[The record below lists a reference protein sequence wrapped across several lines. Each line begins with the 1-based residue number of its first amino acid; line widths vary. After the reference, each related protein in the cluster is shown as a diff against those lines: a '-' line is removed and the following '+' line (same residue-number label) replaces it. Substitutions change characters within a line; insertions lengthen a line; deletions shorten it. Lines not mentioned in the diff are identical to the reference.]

1 MQDDDTDSM
10 QAVTHAQDLKLSAS
24 DTPSNCLLF
33 SLCHRVQKSSPLEL
47 KKQNILF
54 KHCTGYSQQL
64 DVNSPADIPTFNY
77 SHMLKLDYLDEC
89 RFIKHNPFWS
99 QLTAFLKAF

>member
-33 SLCHRVQKSSPLEL
+33 CLCQRVQKSSPLEL

-54 KHCTGYSQQL
+54 THYTGYSQQL
-64 DVNSPADIPTFNY
+64 DVNSPAIQIFNY
-77 SHMLKLDYLDEC
+77 SHMLKRDYL
-89 RFIKHNPFWS
+89 FIIAS
-99 QLTAFLKAF
+99 